1 MPIIWLFVCSQFV
14 SLFVFV
20 YCLFVLFVYF
30 VCFGCF
36 CLCCLF
42 FMFRLFVLFVCL
54 PACPPASLPDLAD
67 RFVCWSFSCLYIHVA
82 TACEL
87 HDKHKC
93 PETDIICFALRA
105 DMVVCLFTICFVSF
119 VYCLFVLLVY
129 IVCFVFVCFCVCS
142 LFAQLRF

>member
-1 MPIIWLFVCSQFV
+1 MLVCLFLFFVC
-14 SLFVFV
+14 LFCLFI
-20 YCLFVLFVYF
+20 LFVLFVF
-30 VCFGCF
+30 VCVVCF
-36 CLCCLF
+36 LCLC
-42 FMFRLFVLFVCL
+42 LFVLFVCL

-93 PETDIICFALRA
+93 PETDIICFALHA

-129 IVCFVFVCFCVCS
+129 VVCFVCFVCFCVCS